1 LAVLCSCFVAR
12 ARTQSKYEA
21 ESRQRREEEARDKTE
36 FMLGIEDERRKV
48 DAEFANDVI
57 RLEHMYRV
65 MADTD

>member
-1 LAVLCSCFVAR
+1 MLTHGRCCP
-12 ARTQSKYEA
+12 QSKYEA
-21 ESRQRREEEARDKTE
+21 ESRQRREEEAKDKTD
-36 FMLGIEDERRKV
+36 FMVGIEEERRKV